1 MIMWLYQRRNP
12 MRTAIT
18 SLRYLAVI
26 CLIGAF
32 PIAVNAAES
41 AARPNVLMIAVD
53 DLNHWVGYLNRNP
66 QTKTPHI
73 DALAARGVAF
83 THSYCAAPACN
94 PSRAALLSGR
104 RPSSTGVY
112 GNNDDW
118 RRVIPK
124 ELTLPT
130 AFRKAGYY
138 VAGAGK
144 IYHEAFARRKEWD
157 DYLQDEGSDPKPHGN
172 TGVGGIRFAPLDC
185 NDDDLREA
193 RIVNYGIEQLRKPHD
208 KPFFLTI
215 GLHKP
220 HMPWNVPRKYYDM
233 HPLDEIEL
241 PPTVADDLADLPDA
255 GVKMAHAVGDQRRML
270 ESGRWKEA
278 VQGYLAAISYTDA
291 MIGRLLKAL
300 DESPYRDNTIICF
313 WGDHGWSLGEKEHWR
328 KFALWEEPTRA
339 PLIWVV
345 PGLTKP
351 GTVCERSIDF
361 MTIYPTLTDLSGI
374 QTPSHVEG
382 KSIRKLLAQPDAS
395 WDEPAVSTEEFG
407 NHAVRTDRWRYIRY
421 ADGGEEL
428 YDEQSDP
435 YEWKNLAGDAKS
447 AEIKSRLAARLPDKQ
462 AADMNKSGSNR
473 GRSRKNKAQTKN

>member
-1 MIMWLYQRRNP
+1 MKTTLRSLALII
-12 MRTAIT
+12 AIAAPCA
-18 SLRYLAVI
+18 LAH
-26 CLIGAF
+26 
-32 PIAVNAAES
+32 AETPP
-41 AARPNVLMIAVD
+41 RPNVLMIAVD
-53 DLNHWVGYLNRNP
+53 DLNHWVGYLGRNP

-94 PSRAALLSGR
+94 PSRAALLSGL
-104 RPSSTGVY
+104 RPSTTGVY
-112 GNNDDW
+112 GNDDDW
-118 RRVIPK
+118 RQVIPK

-130 AFRKAGYY
+130 IFRKAGYY

-144 IYHEAFARRKEWD
+144 IYHEAYARREEWD
-157 DYLQDEGSDPKPHGN
+157 DYLQNEGKDPKPRGN
-172 TGVGGIRFAPLDC
+172 KGVGGIRFAPLDC
-185 NDDDLREA
+185 DDDDLREA
-193 RIVNYGIEQLRKPHD
+193 RIVNYGIDQLRKKHD
-208 KPFFLTI
+208 KPFLLTI

-233 HPLDEIEL
+233 HPLNEIKL
-241 PPTVADDLADLPDA
+241 PPTIDDDLADIPSA
-255 GVKMAHAVGDQRRML
+255 GVKMARAFGDQRRIL

-278 VQGYLAAISYTDA
+278 VQGYLAAVSYSDA

-345 PGLTKP
+345 PKLTKP
-351 GTVCERSIDF
+351 GAVCERPIDF
-361 MTIYPTLTDLSGI
+361 MTIYPTLTDLCGI

-382 KSIRKLLAQPDAS
+382 KSIRRLLAQPDAA
-395 WDEPAVSTEEFG
+395 WDEPAVSTQEFG

-428 YDEQSDP
+428 YDEKSDP
-435 YEWKNLAGDAKS
+435 YEWKNVARDPN
-447 AEIKSRLAARLPDKQ
+447 EAAVMPQLNSRLPDKQ
-462 AADMNKSGSNR
+462 KADLNKSGSTR
-473 GRSRKNKAQTKN
+473 RKADKGKGRSPT